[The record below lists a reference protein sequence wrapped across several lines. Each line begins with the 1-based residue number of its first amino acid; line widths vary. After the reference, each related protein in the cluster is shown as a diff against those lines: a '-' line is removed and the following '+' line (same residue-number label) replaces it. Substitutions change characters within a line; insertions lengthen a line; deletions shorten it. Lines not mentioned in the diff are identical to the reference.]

1 MKEEERVCLT
11 LEELPRLSPNAMARL
26 SKSKQFAIYEDAG
39 IPTPDSDASHQPSFD
54 DAVRAQQQDIDDDD
68 EDDEFRSR
76 RSDGADDDGN
86 ELEDIEEAVETVDHE
101 PTDEERRESAITST
115 SISSLP
121 ESSTDTDQERSFP
134 MHKPYTPPMIRP
146 SFRRPE
152 SVRRMQ
158 MTSPIPFERSPRR
171 SALHYHSRSG
181 TPRSTRSSVK
191 GSPRSRRSQYEES
204 VEVEKKEYPLV
215 LLHVSL
221 LPVELR
227 WSMEA
232 MEEVLPQDTLDN
244 LQRLRSKVTE
254 TILQR
259 GILIPHPR
267 DEYELLEERLLEALE
282 LRKERVTKCGHF
294 RARESTSSASSEEGS
309 LNSDSGVGSSVE
321 SDGELCVTCK
331 HHLKTVR
338 PIVGSGGSRWNIR
351 VFAANGLMRAS
362 AWAAA
367 WAEMERVD
375 VEILPWIGE
384 DLRRQLDAK
393 MEQEDV
399 EKTLDVGLPETWSR
413 PIPDPEQAV
422 SPSTI
427 TAESHQANECESSD
441 SELPQVYRAKDVPLS
456 LLLRNY
462 IYLLAKDRRNIAIFG
477 LAVLAM
483 WLSLRAALVSPT
495 LEISSLPPV
504 CESTGPEAVEMS
516 SRHPRAQA
524 EADTAIK
531 LNASLVDDYSI
542 EETVSDPVVSQ
553 LMAPPNDSEHASG
566 NPTAQEAVAM
576 EARDPQAGPAAGSAI
591 EDTTNERVVD
601 TCDNS
606 ASVVRLFGLEAR

>member
-1 MKEEERVCLT
+1 
-11 LEELPRLSPNAMARL
+11 MARP
-26 SKSKQFAIYEDAG
+26 SKSKHFAIYEDAG
-39 IPTPDSDASHQPSFD
+39 IPTPDSDESYQPSFD
-54 DAVRAQQQDIDDDD
+54 DAVRARQEAIDEEEEGDDDVFTERRCD
-68 EDDEFRSR
+68 EAV
-76 RSDGADDDGN
+76 SDGS
-86 ELEDIEEAVETVDHE
+86 ELEDIEEAVEV
-101 PTDEERRESAITST
+101 TDDERRESAITST
-115 SISSLP
+115 SVSSLP
-121 ESSTDTDQERSFP
+121 ESSTDTDQERSLP

-171 SALHYHSRSG
+171 SALHSQSRSG
-181 TPRSTRSSVK
+181 TPRSARSSVK
-191 GSPRSRRSQYEES
+191 GSPRSRRSQYEEC

-232 MEEVLPQDTLDN
+232 MQEVLPQSTLDN

-267 DEYELLEERLLEALE
+267 EEYELLEERLLEALE

-294 RARESTSSASSEEGS
+294 RARDSISSASSEEGS
-309 LNSDSGVGSSVE
+309 LHSDSGVGSSVD
-321 SDGELCVTCK
+321 SDGELCITCR
-331 HHLKTVR
+331 HHLKTAR
-338 PIVGSGGSRWNIR
+338 PVHGSSGSRWNIR

-367 WAEMERVD
+367 WSEMERVD

-384 DLRRQLDAK
+384 DLRRQLDAR

-399 EKTLDVGLPETWSR
+399 DETLNVE
-413 PIPDPEQAV
+413 
-422 SPSTI
+422 SPSDPI
-427 TAESHQANECESSD
+427 REPAQAALPPPPMISAAPQETPEPED
-441 SELPQVYRAKDVPLS
+441 PHADLPQVYRAKDVPLS
-456 LLLRNY
+456 LLLKNY
-462 IYLLAKDRRNIAIFG
+462 IFLLAKDKRNIAIFG

-504 CESTGPEAVEMS
+504 CELNKSEPVQLDTSESRAEDEASAAVEV
-516 SRHPRAQA
+516 
-524 EADTAIK
+524 
-531 LNASLVDDYSI
+531 NASIVDIALTEKS
-542 EETVSDPVVSQ
+542 VSSPIATTPEPATDLEST
-553 LMAPPNDSEHASG
+553 MSDDAD
-566 NPTAQEAVAM
+566 
-576 EARDPQAGPAAGSAI
+576 QATDMQSV
-591 EDTTNERVVD
+591 E
-601 TCDNS
+601 TCDNPAS
-606 ASVVRLFGLEAR
+606 AVRLFQRGHEVLDETCEA